1 MSDDRLLDTI
11 NTGSR
16 AREIVESE
24 LFRDAVA
31 TIERD
36 LIEAWKLTAVRDTDA
51 RERLWQGVLMVGK
64 MEEFFRSAIDSGKIA
79 KGRLDELTREKPKWE
94 AVR

>member
-1 MSDDRLLDTI
+1 MSDDTLLDTI
-11 NTGSR
+11 NRSSR
-16 AREIVESE
+16 ARDIVESD
-24 LFRDAVA
+24 LFKDAVA

-36 LIEAWKLTAVRDTDA
+36 LVAAWKMTAARDTDA

-64 MEEFFRSAIDSGKIA
+64 MEEFFRLAIDDGKIA
-79 KGRLDELTREKPKWE
+79 KTRLDELTREKPKWE